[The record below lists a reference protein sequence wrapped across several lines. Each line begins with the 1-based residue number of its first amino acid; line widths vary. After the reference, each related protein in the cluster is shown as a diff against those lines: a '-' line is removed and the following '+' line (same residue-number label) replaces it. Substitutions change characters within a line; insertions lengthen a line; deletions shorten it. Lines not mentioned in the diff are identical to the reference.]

1 MDSVMEGVVVKSTG
15 SWYSVRVID
24 YSEQSGVEKYIQCRL
39 KGKFRMD
46 GIKHTNPVAVGDIV
60 TIEMES
66 GREEAVITKIHE
78 RKNYIIRK
86 ASNLSKQTHILA
98 SNLDQAVVVASL
110 VQPATSLGFIDR
122 FLATAEAYHVPAV
135 IVFNKA
141 DLYTNDLQ
149 EILNDTMSI
158 YTKIGYKVLLCSATE
173 QIHID
178 ELKELLKDKT
188 TLIMGHSGVG
198 KSTLLNA
205 VEPELKLKTGEIS
218 GYSNKGKHTTTFAEM
233 FELSFG
239 GNIIDTPGI
248 KELGVVDFDKRLVSH
263 YFKEMKAMVGQC
275 RFNDC
280 QHVNEPG
287 CMVLKAVKEGEI
299 REERYASYLSI
310 LNNED
315 IFQ

>member
-1 MDSVMEGVVVKSTG
+1 MEGVVVKSTG
-15 SWYSVRVID
+15 SWYSVRIAR
-24 YSEQSGVEKYIQCRL
+24 GVYIQCRI

-46 GIKHTNPVAVGDIV
+46 GIKHTNPISVGDV
-60 TIEMES
+60 VDFDMEE
-66 GREEAVITKIHE
+66 GREEGVIHKIHD

-98 SNLDQAVVVASL
+98 SNLDQAIVVASL

-122 FLATAEAYHVPAV
+122 FLATAEAYHVPA
-135 IVFNKA
+135 IIIFNKS
-141 DLYTNDLQ
+141 DLYGEALKD
-149 EILNDTMSI
+149 ILADTMSI
-158 YTKIGYKVLLCSATE
+158 YQNIGYKVLLCSATNKVGIE
-173 QIHID
+173 
-178 ELKELLKDKT
+178 ELKALLIDRT
-188 TLIMGHSGVG
+188 TLFMGHSGVG

-205 VEPELKLKTGEIS
+205 VEPNLDLKTGEIS
-218 GYSNKGKHTTTFAEM
+218 NYSNKGKHTTTFAEM
-233 FELSFG
+233 FDLSFG

-263 YFKEMKAMVGQC
+263 YFKEMKALIGQC
-275 RFNDC
+275 KFNDC

-287 CMVLKAVKEGEI
+287 CVVMKAVMEGHI

>member
-1 MDSVMEGVVVKSTG
+1 MDDMMEGIVVKSTG
-15 SWYSVRVID
+15 SWYSVRLH
-24 YSEQSGVEKYIQCRL
+24 SGAYIQCRI
-39 KGKFRMD
+39 KGKFRLE
-46 GIKHTNPVAVGDIV
+46 GIKHTNPIAVGDRV
-60 TIEMES
+60 DIEMET
-66 GREEAVITKIHE
+66 GREEGVIVKIHE

-98 SNLDQAVVVASL
+98 SNLDQAIVVASL

-122 FLATAEAYHVPAV
+122 FLATAEAYHVPAI

-141 DLYTNDLQ
+141 DLYGEALASV
-149 EILNDTMSI
+149 LNDTI
-158 YTKIGYKVLLCSATE
+158 QLYQKIGYPVILSSAT
-173 QIHID
+173 QQLNID
-178 ELKELLKDKT
+178 VLRNLLKDKT
-188 TLIMGHSGVG
+188 TLVMGHSGVG

-205 VEPELKLKTGEIS
+205 VSPELLLRTGEIS
-218 GYSNKGKHTTTFAEM
+218 NYSNKGKHTTTFAEM
-233 FELSFG
+233 FELTFG

-263 YFKEMKAMVGQC
+263 YFKEMKALIGQC
-275 RFNDC
+275 KFNDC

-287 CMVLKAVKEGEI
+287 CAVLKAVMEGEI
-299 REERYASYLSI
+299 SEERYRSYLSI

>member
-1 MDSVMEGVVVKSTG
+1 MEGVVVKSTG
-15 SWYSVRVID
+15 SWYSVRIARG
-24 YSEQSGVEKYIQCRL
+24 EYIQCRI

-46 GIKHTNPVAVGDIV
+46 GIKHTNPISVGDV
-60 TIEMES
+60 VGFEMEE
-66 GREEAVITKIHE
+66 GREEGVIHKIHE

-98 SNLDQAVVVASL
+98 SNMDQAIVVASL

-122 FLATAEAYHVPAV
+122 FLATAEAYHVPA
-135 IVFNKA
+135 IIIFNKS
-141 DLYTNDLQ
+141 DLYGEALK
-149 EILNDTMSI
+149 EILADTMGI
-158 YTKIGYKVLLCSATE
+158 YQNIGYKVLLCSATE
-173 QIHID
+173 KVHIE
-178 ELKELLKDKT
+178 ELKALLKDKT
-188 TLIMGHSGVG
+188 TLFMGHSGVG

-205 VEPELKLKTGEIS
+205 VEPNLDLKTGEIS
-218 GYSNKGKHTTTFAEM
+218 NYSNKGKHTTTFAEM
-233 FELSFG
+233 FDLSFG

-263 YFKEMKAMVGQC
+263 YFKEMKALIGQC
-275 RFNDC
+275 KFNDC

-287 CMVLKAVKEGEI
+287 CMVIKAVMDGNI

>member
-1 MDSVMEGVVVKSTG
+1 MEGVVVKSTG
-15 SWYSVRVID
+15 SWYSVRVARG
-24 YSEQSGVEKYIQCRL
+24 EHIQCRI

-46 GIKHTNPVAVGDIV
+46 GIKHTNPISVGDIV
-60 TIEMES
+60 DFEMEE
-66 GREEAVITKIHE
+66 GREEGVIHKIHD

-98 SNLDQAVVVASL
+98 SNLDQAVIVASL

-122 FLATAEAYHVPAV
+122 FLATAEAYHVPAI
-135 IVFNKA
+135 IVFNKS
-141 DLYTNDLQ
+141 DLYGDALK
-149 EILNDTMSI
+149 EILDDTISI
-158 YTKIGYKVLLCSATE
+158 YHNIGYKVLLCSATE
-173 QIHID
+173 KVQIE
-178 ELKELLKDKT
+178 ELRTLLKDKT
-188 TLIMGHSGVG
+188 TLFMGHSGVG

-205 VEPELKLKTGEIS
+205 VESNLDLKTGEIS
-218 GYSNKGKHTTTFAEM
+218 SYSNKGKHTTTFAEM
-233 FELSFG
+233 FDLSFG

-263 YFKEMKAMVGQC
+263 YFREMKVLVGQC
-275 RFNDC
+275 KFNDC

-287 CMVLKAVKEGEI
+287 CMVIKAVMEGRI

>member
-1 MDSVMEGVVVKSTG
+1 MEGVVVKSTG
-15 SWYSVRVID
+15 SWYSVRV
-24 YSEQSGVEKYIQCRL
+24 SRGEYIQCRI

-46 GIKHTNPVAVGDIV
+46 GIKHTNPISVGDV
-60 TIEMES
+60 VDFEMEE
-66 GREEAVITKIHE
+66 GREEGVIHRIHD

-98 SNLDQAVVVASL
+98 SNLDQAVIVASL

-122 FLATAEAYHVPAV
+122 FLATAEAYHVPAI
-135 IVFNKA
+135 IVFNKSDVYGEA
-141 DLYTNDLQ
+141 LKD
-149 EILNDTMSI
+149 ILEDTMNI
-158 YTKIGYKVLLCSATE
+158 YQQIGYTVLLCSATNRVG
-173 QIHID
+173 ID
-178 ELKELLKDKT
+178 ELKVLLKDKT
-188 TLIMGHSGVG
+188 TLFMGHSGVG

-205 VEPELKLKTGEIS
+205 VEPNLELKTGEIS
-218 GYSNKGKHTTTFAEM
+218 NYSNKGKHTTTFAEM
-233 FELSFG
+233 FDLSFG

-263 YFKEMKAMVGQC
+263 YFREMKALVGEC
-275 RFNDC
+275 KFNDC
-280 QHVNEPG
+280 RHVNEPG
-287 CMVLKAVKEGEI
+287 CVVMQAVMEGRI